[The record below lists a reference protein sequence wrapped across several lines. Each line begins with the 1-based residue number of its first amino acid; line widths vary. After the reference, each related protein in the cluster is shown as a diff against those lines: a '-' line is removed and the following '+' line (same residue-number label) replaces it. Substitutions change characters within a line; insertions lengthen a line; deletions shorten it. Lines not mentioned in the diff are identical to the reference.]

1 MLAYEDFEADE
12 ELDLDRVVDTE
23 YNKSD
28 LIKQFGDGKSV
39 IGGQQ
44 FKKRLSPR
52 PGSPNQNSRNSP
64 RGGLK
69 ASASNGGISSTSFIK
84 AGNTRI

>member
-1 MLAYEDFEADE
+1 MLAYEDLDGDE
-12 ELDLDRVVDTE
+12 ELDLDRVVDTD

-39 IGGQQ
+39 IGAQQ

-52 PGSPNQNSRNSP
+52 PGSPRRWIND
-64 RGGLK
+64 
-69 ASASNGGISSTSFIK
+69 FIL
-84 AGNTRI
+84 NLDWI